1 MKYKRTF
8 KDPILGQYITF
19 EEDTNLNCT
28 FSEWIE
34 MFITY
39 ILVIIK
45 GILLFGLLVA
55 LGLGILYLISLLP

>member
-19 EEDTNLNCT
+19 EEDTDLNCT
-28 FSEWIE
+28 FSEWLE
-34 MFITY
+34 MFSTF